1 VKAQK
6 AGFPQ
11 RRKGKRRRE
20 EKSWRL
26 CGLLGALAENKV
38 RVEGLEPPC
47 LAASD
52 PKSEASA
59 NFATPAEGAQKYCI
73 LRKFVIMETVAAIPR
88 YNLTEDQERRLI
100 LREYRALLRSL
111 KPKLKAGDKEHV
123 RDAFEMAADAH
134 KTMRRKSG
142 EPYIL
147 HPLAV
152 ARICVEEIGLGVRS
166 TICALLHDTV
176 EDTDISLEDI
186 ERDFGSEIARIVD
199 GLTKISNVVDV
210 NASRQAENFKKIL
223 LTLTDDP
230 RVILIK
236 LADRLH
242 NMRTLDSMKQDKQLK
257 IASETVYVYAPLAHR
272 MGLYNIKTELEDL
285 AMKYLEPDEYK
296 EIARKLSETK
306 RERSRYI
313 NEFIKPLKEHLEQ
326 SQFDFEIYGRP
337 KSIHSIWSKMRK
349 KGVAFEEVYD
359 LFAIRI
365 IINSPPE
372 REKADCWKV
381 YSVITDEYTPS
392 PERLRDWL
400 SNPKSNGYEALH
412 TTVMGPQGKWV
423 EVQIR
428 SKRMNE
434 IAEKGLAAHWKYKEG
449 ASDESRFDKWFQQ
462 IREVLNMEDNDS
474 INFLQDFKT
483 SFLAEDIYVYTPK
496 GDVKMLPVGSSALD
510 FAFSIHSAIG
520 ETCIGAKVNHK
531 LVPISHKLRSGD
543 QVEIITSNKQRPSED
558 WLGYVVTAKAKSKIK
573 DSLKETKR
581 KIADE
586 GKYIV
591 QRKLEHFGAAYN
603 QHNIELLVTYY
614 KLSSSLDLFY
624 QVAIKN
630 NDLKELKEFNLLGDR
645 LEPPKPVRA
654 AVETKPE
661 AAFTPAQRKD
671 TELIIFGESSDKI
684 VYTLANCCKPIPG
697 DDVFGFVTTGKG
709 LTIHRTN
716 CPNATRLLS
725 SYGHRVVKTKW
736 AKNKEISFLTGV
748 RIVGLDDVGVINKI
762 TNLISGELRININ
775 ALTVEA
781 KEGLFEG
788 NIKIYVH
795 DKEELEEAVRRLMQ
809 LNGIHSVDRFDTE
822 TS

>member
-1 VKAQK
+1 M
-6 AGFPQ
+6 
-11 RRKGKRRRE
+11 
-20 EKSWRL
+20 
-26 CGLLGALAENKV
+26 
-38 RVEGLEPPC
+38 
-47 LAASD
+47 D
-52 PKSEASA
+52 
-59 NFATPAEGAQKYCI
+59 
-73 LRKFVIMETVAAIPR
+73 METVAAIPK
-88 YNLTEDQERRLI
+88 YNLTEDQEKKLI

-111 KPKLKAGDKEHV
+111 KPKLKLGDKELI
-123 RDAFEMAADAH
+123 RSAFEMAAEAH

-152 ARICVEEIGLGVRS
+152 ARICSEEIGLGVRS
-166 TICALLHDTV
+166 SICALLHDTV
-176 EDTDISLEDI
+176 EDTDITLEDI
-186 ERDFGSEIARIVD
+186 EREFGGEIARIVD

-242 NMRTLDSMKQDKQLK
+242 NMRTLDSMKREKQLK

-272 MGLYNIKTELEDL
+272 MGLYTIKTELEDL
-285 AMKYLEPDEYK
+285 AMKYLEPEEYR

-313 NEFIKPLKEHLEQ
+313 NEFIKPLKDKLDRAGG
-326 SQFDFEIYGRP
+326 FDFEIYGRP
-337 KSIHSIWSKMRK
+337 KSIHSIWNKMRK

-359 LFAIRI
+359 LFAIRVI
-365 IINSPPE
+365 LNSPPE
-372 REKADCWKV
+372 KEKEDCWKV
-381 YSVITDEYTPS
+381 YSMITDEYNPS

-449 ASDESRFDKWFQQ
+449 AADESRFDKWFQQ
-462 IREVLNMEDNDS
+462 IREVLNTEDNDS
-474 INFLQDFKT
+474 VDFLQDFKT
-483 SFLAEDIYVYTPK
+483 SFLADEIYVYTPK
-496 GDVKMLPVGSSALD
+496 GDVKMLPVGSTALD

-520 ETCIGAKVNHK
+520 TQTIGAKVNHK

-543 QVEIITSNKQRPSED
+543 QVEIITSSKQKPNED
-558 WLGYVVTAKAKSKIK
+558 WLGIVITAKARTKIK
-573 DSLKETKR
+573 DSLKEDKR

-586 GKYIV
+586 GKYTV
-591 QRKLEHFGAAYN
+591 QRKLESYGAAYN
-603 QHNIELLVTYY
+603 QHNIDVLTSFY
-614 KLSSSLDLFY
+614 KLASSLDFFY
-624 QVAIKN
+624 QVAVRNI
-630 NDLKELKEFNLLGDR
+630 DLKELKEFQVLGDR
-645 LEPPKPVRA
+645 LEPPKPAKPVIENRQGEA
-654 AVETKPE
+654 PAVP
-661 AAFTPAQRKD
+661 RKD
-671 TELIIFGESSDKI
+671 TELIIFGESSDRI

-697 DDVFGFVTTGKG
+697 DDVFGFVSVGKG

-716 CPNATRLLS
+716 CPNAAKLMAN
-725 SYGHRVVKTKW
+725 YGHRVVKTKW

-748 RIVGLDDVGVINKI
+748 RIVGMDDVGVINKI
-762 TNLISGELRININ
+762 TNLISGELKLNIN
-775 ALTVEA
+775 ALTIEA

-788 NIKIYVH
+788 NIRIYVH
-795 DKEELEEAVRRLMQ
+795 DKEELEELASRLMQ
-809 LNGIHSVDRFDTE
+809 LNGIHTVVRYDAE
-822 TS
+822 TA

>member
-1 VKAQK
+1 
-6 AGFPQ
+6 
-11 RRKGKRRRE
+11 
-20 EKSWRL
+20 
-26 CGLLGALAENKV
+26 
-38 RVEGLEPPC
+38 
-47 LAASD
+47 
-52 PKSEASA
+52 
-59 NFATPAEGAQKYCI
+59 
-73 LRKFVIMETVAAIPR
+73 METVAAAPK
-88 YNLTEDQERRLI
+88 YNLTEEQEKRLI

-123 RDAFEMAADAH
+123 RDAFELAAEAH

-152 ARICVEEIGLGVRS
+152 SRICVEEIGLGVRS
-166 TICALLHDTV
+166 TICALLHDVV
-176 EDTDISLEDI
+176 EDTDITLEDI
-186 ERDFGSEIARIVD
+186 ERDFGGEIARIVD
-199 GLTKISNVVDV
+199 GLTKISNVIDV
-210 NASRQAENFKKIL
+210 NASQQAENFKKIL

-242 NMRTLDSMKQDKQLK
+242 NMRTLDSMKRDKQLK
-257 IASETVYVYAPLAHR
+257 IASETVYVFAPLAHR

-285 AMKYLEPDEYK
+285 AMKYLEPEEYK
-296 EIARKLSETK
+296 EIARKLAETK

-313 NEFIKPLKEHLEQ
+313 NEFIKPLREHLER
-326 SQFDFEIYGRP
+326 SHFDFEIFGRP

-349 KGVAFEEVYD
+349 KGVSFEEVYD

-381 YSVITDEYTPS
+381 YSIITDEYSPS

-423 EVQIR
+423 EIQIR

-449 ASDESRFDKWFQQ
+449 GTDESRFDKWFQQ

-474 INFLQDFKT
+474 INFLQDFKM
-483 SFLAEDIYVYTPK
+483 SFLAEEIYVYTPK
-496 GDVKMLPVGSSALD
+496 GDVKMMPVGSTALD

-520 ETCIGAKVNHK
+520 EQCIGAKVNHK

-543 QVEIITSNKQRPSED
+543 QVEIITSSKQHPTED
-558 WLGYVVTAKAKSKIK
+558 WLNFVVTAKAKSKIK
-573 DSLKETKR
+573 DSLKDEKR

-586 GKYIV
+586 GKYVV
-591 QRKLEHFGAAYN
+591 QKKIENFGAAYN
-603 QHNIELLVTYY
+603 QHNIDTLTAFY
-614 KLSSSLDLFY
+614 KLNSPLDLYY
-624 QVAIKN
+624 QVAVKN
-630 NDLKELKEFNLLGDR
+630 LDLKELKDFQLLGDR
-645 LEPPKPVRA
+645 LEPPKPVKA

-661 AAFTPAQRKD
+661 ASITPAQRKD

-736 AKNKEISFLTGV
+736 AKNKEISFLTGI
-748 RIVGLDDVGVINKI
+748 RIVGIDDVGVINKI

-775 ALTVEA
+775 ALTIEA

-788 NIKIYVH
+788 SIKVYVH
-795 DKEELEEAVRRLMQ
+795 DKEELDEVVQRLRQ
-809 LNGIHSVDRFDTE
+809 LSGIHTVDRFDTE
-822 TS
+822 TG